1 MQFKISEAGVK
12 FGTSGVR
19 GLVTDLT
26 DRVCYGFAKAFWQA
40 CGEGEVVVVGHDLR
54 PSSPEITQAVIA
66 ALSAEGLRVVYV
78 GALATPAIAYYAATF
93 NAPAVVVTG
102 SHIPFDRNGIK
113 FYNAK
118 GEIGKREEQA
128 IATATVDVP
137 EAISLKALPAIDAGA
152 EQAYL
157 ARYLDFFGSDL
168 CDGLRVAIYQH
179 SSVARDLIAK
189 LFEQMGAEVIALG
202 RTEQFVPIDT
212 EAVRAEDRKQAK
224 VWAKEGDFDLLVSTD
239 GDADRP
245 LIGDVRGDFLR
256 GDIVGVLTAYFLGAD
271 TVVTPVSSNTALEKS
286 NWFKETL
293 RTQIGSPYVI
303 AGMEQAEGV
312 VAGFEANGGFLLG
325 SDLSING
332 KLLSALPTR
341 DAILPML
348 AIIALAIQHET
359 PVSRLTKLLPAR
371 FTASDRIPEIPTAWS
386 QELLAKLNAGDVHF
400 SSLVEGE
407 QSGIQTVDQTDGYRV
422 TFTSGNVVHLRPSGN
437 APELR
442 CYAESDNESTAEAL
456 CAGTLN
462 CVAELYKSSI

>member
-40 CGEGEVVVVGHDLR
+40 CGEGDVVVVGHDLR
-54 PSSPEITQAVIA
+54 PSSPEITKAVIA
-66 ALSAEGLRVVYV
+66 ALADAGLRVVYV
-78 GALATPAIAYYAATF
+78 GALATPAIAFYASTLK
-93 NAPAVVVTG
+93 APAVVVTG

-113 FYNAK
+113 FYNAQ
-118 GEIGKREEQA
+118 GEIGKSEEQA
-128 IATATVDVP
+128 IATAIVEIP
-137 EAISLKALPAIDAGA
+137 EEIQLKDLPAIDATA
-152 EQAYL
+152 EKAYQ
-157 ARYLDFFGSDL
+157 ARYLDFFGADL
-168 CDGLRVAIYQH
+168 CTGLRVAIYQH
-179 SSVARDLIAK
+179 SSVARDFIAH
-189 LFEQMGAEVIALG
+189 LFKAMGAEVIELG

-212 EAVRAEDRKQAK
+212 EAVRPEDRKQAK
-224 VWAKEGDFDLLVSTD
+224 LWAKEVGFDLLVSTD

-245 LIGDVRGDFLR
+245 LISDERGDFLR

-271 TVVTPVSSNTALEKS
+271 SVVTPVSSNTALEKS
-286 NWFKETL
+286 NWFKETV

-303 AGMEQAEGV
+303 TGMESAEGV

-348 AIIALAIQHET
+348 AIIALANQHET

-386 QELLAKLNAGDVHF
+386 QELLAKLIAGDVHF
-400 SSLVEGE
+400 STLVAGE
-407 QSGIQTVDQTDGYRV
+407 QSGIQSVDQTDGYRV

-437 APELR
+437 SPELR
-442 CYAESDNESTAEAL
+442 CYAESDNESLAESL
-456 CAGTLN
+456 CAGTLKR
-462 CVAELYKSSI
+462 VAELYQSGI